1 MSKESSKKRVILFV
15 VLVIVVLACGLYYWN
30 AYLSKTK
37 IDLSKN
43 MTVHYI
49 GISGLASIDYVDYH
63 FDEETTNRYQKF
75 LQSVSY
81 QANKSS
87 HLSNGESITITSD
100 YNHEIAKQL
109 N

>member
-30 AYLSKTK
+30 AYLSKNK

-63 FDEETTNRYQKF
+63 FDEETTNRYQN
-75 LQSVSY
+75 SY
-81 QANKSS
+81 RVCPIKPTS
-87 HLSNGESITITSD
+87 HPIFPM
-100 YNHEIAKQL
+100 AKA
-109 N
+109 